1 MKINKAVV
9 LIAVI
14 AIVFS
19 TTAVFAGNKDKIGGA
34 GAQQLMIPIGS
45 RSLAMAGAYN
55 AMVSGNEAI
64 YWNPA
69 GLAATSATAE
79 ATFSNLQWLADTQV
93 NFLAVSAK
101 FGNVGAFGVSAK
113 IFSFGKFEQTTEF
126 ETEGTG
132 IMVEPTIS
140 TIALTYSRQ
149 MTDRIFFGV
158 NAKLI
163 SESFMRTSASGM
175 AFDVGVQYISSLG
188 VRMGLTL
195 NNFGGM
201 MKYDGPDLQRT
212 VDIPHT
218 ETGAEPLDMRFE
230 AQQFELPSTFEI
242 GLAYDYHLADQH
254 VLTVAGNYKSQNYGV
269 DEVQGGFEYAFN
281 NMFFLRGGYATQTEM
296 QKDNIFG
303 MTAGAGF
310 RYELPSG
317 TAFVLD
323 YAFRQTDFFENN
335 QCFTFTVQF

>member
-1 MKINKAVV
+1 MKINKVIA

-19 TTAVFAGNKDKIGGA
+19 TTASFAGNKDKVGGA

-45 RSLAMAGAYN
+45 RSLAMGGAYN

-64 YWNPA
+64 FWNPA
-69 GLAATSATAE
+69 GLAASDATAE
-79 ATFSNLQWLADTQV
+79 ATFSNMQWIADTQV
-93 NFLAVSAK
+93 NFVAVSAK
-101 FGNVGAFGVSAK
+101 FGNIGSFGVSAK
-113 IFSFGKFEQTTEF
+113 IFSFGEFEETTEF

-140 TIALTYSRQ
+140 TIALTFSRQ

-163 SESFMRTSASGM
+163 TESFMRTSASGM
-175 AFDVGVQYISSLG
+175 AFDVGVQYVSSLG

-201 MKYDGPDLQRT
+201 MKYSGADLQRT
-212 VDIPHT
+212 VDLPHT
-218 ETGAEPLDMRFE
+218 QAGTEPLDLRLE

-242 GLAYDYHLADQH
+242 GLAYDYRLSDQH
-254 VLTVAGNYKSQNYGV
+254 IVTMVANYKSQNYGL
-269 DEVQGGFEYAFN
+269 DEVQGGMEYAFN
-281 NMFFLRGGYATQTEM
+281 NMFFLRAGYAGLTEA
-296 QKDNIFG
+296 QEDDIFG
-303 MTAGAGF
+303 VSAGAGF

-317 TAFVLD
+317 TAFVID
-323 YAFRQTDFFENN
+323 YAYRQTDYFESN
-335 QCFTFTVQF
+335 QCVTFSVQF